1 MQLASIIFEEREV
14 TKILLA
20 GIGTGRYEST
30 AYDFGGGQL
39 ITSRFFSSALAQY
52 IKPDLMLIMLTKEAK
67 EHDNWKY
74 PETGLEAE
82 LIKHNLRYE
91 PVDILTG
98 QNEDELWKIFDAI
111 VQAVPAGSQV
121 HLDVTHAFR
130 TLSIIFLGSLSYLRA
145 TKQVTVEGIHYG
157 AFEAR
162 KKDEKSTEDA
172 APAPVFDLTAFLSL
186 IEWSYAAQA
195 FDKTGDVSLLGR
207 LLEERQNQLHK
218 LDTKPKDL
226 PRKIQSVGKRLQ
238 DQARAL
244 DLVRPDEVMTISD
257 VLISEI
263 EKASEEIPEWAKPF
277 SVVLDQVKQ
286 QAEKFA
292 LKDPSQADVSEYLQ
306 RQLAICRWYCDRKR
320 YFAASVLQR
329 ELLVSWFMHQQK
341 TGIQDI
347 QTSKE
352 KREKAEK
359 LLNSVYDVFKDFK
372 QAGIQINGVDVFGLW
387 HEIREA
393 RNNLAHCSMGR
404 PYDSRMRTKTSI
416 DNVIEI
422 QEQLDKLIGNAKA
435 EKAEGEAS

>member
-1 MQLASIIFEEREV
+1 
-14 TKILLA
+14 
-20 GIGTGRYEST
+20 
-30 AYDFGGGQL
+30 
-39 ITSRFFSSALAQY
+39 
-52 IKPDLMLIMLTKEAK
+52 MLIMLTKEAK
-67 EHDNWKY
+67 EHDNWKHH
-74 PETGLEAE
+74 ETGLEAE

-162 KKDEKSTEDA
+162 KKVETPKKDETRKEEETREE
-172 APAPVFDLTAFLSL
+172 APVFDLAAFLSL

-195 FDKTGDVSLLGR
+195 FDKTGDVSLLGS

-218 LDTKPKDL
+218 LDKKPKDL
-226 PRKIQSVGKRLQ
+226 PRKIQSVGKKLQ

-257 VLISEI
+257 ALISEI

-292 LKDPSQADVSEYLQ
+292 SKDPSQADVSEYLQ
-306 RQLAICRWYCDRKR
+306 RQLAICRWYCDRER

-341 TGIQDI
+341 TDIRDI

-352 KREKAEK
+352 KTRE
-359 LLNSVYDVFKDFK
+359 S
-372 QAGIQINGVDVFGLW
+372 
-387 HEIREA
+387 REA
-393 RNNLAHCSMGR
+393 ALNGL
-404 PYDSRMRTKTSI
+404 
-416 DNVIEI
+416 
-422 QEQLDKLIGNAKA
+422 
-435 EKAEGEAS
+435 